1 MGAKNIP
8 VEAVA
13 VLKQKYPGFD
23 KPLWSKCRHP
33 EKYGVT
39 LTQEA
44 KKAIAEIA
52 PQISLKKRDARSK
65 GRSNRLT
72 CRTSNGVF
80 SALQRT
86 IEAHDGWTVQDVVE
100 KALIK
105 YLEDENVL

>member
-1 MGAKNIP
+1 MGARDIP
-8 VEAVA
+8 VEVVA

-33 EKYGVT
+33 DKYGIE
-39 LTQEA
+39 LSKEA

-52 PQISLKKRDARSK
+52 PQISPKKRDARSK

-72 CRTSNGVF
+72 CRTSSGVF
-80 SALQRT
+80 TALQRT
-86 IEAHDGWTVQDVVE
+86 VEAHDGWTVQDVLE
-100 KALIK
+100 RALIK